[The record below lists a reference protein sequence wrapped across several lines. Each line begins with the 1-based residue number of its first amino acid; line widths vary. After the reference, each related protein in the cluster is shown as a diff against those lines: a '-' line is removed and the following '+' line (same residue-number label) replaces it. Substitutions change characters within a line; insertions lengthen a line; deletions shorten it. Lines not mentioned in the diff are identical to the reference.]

1 MNNNKNNNEKRN
13 RIIFYS
19 GGKSSF
25 TVAHLVKERYPED
38 NIVLYFTDTLWEDA
52 DLYRFIY
59 EGADKLGLPMLI
71 HSKRQTPIE
80 LMYESKISLLSMT
93 SSISGISTS

>member
-1 MNNNKNNNEKRN
+1 MEKQNSEKRN

-25 TVAHLVKERYPED
+25 TVAHLVKERYPND
-38 NIVLYFTDTLWEDA
+38 NIVLYFTDTLWEDE
-52 DLYRFIY
+52 DLYRFIF
-59 EGADKLGLPMLI
+59 EGADKLELPLLI

-80 LMYESKISLLSMT
+80 LMYESKISLLSIT
-93 SSISGISTS
+93 SSIRGISTS